1 MLQNKK
7 NARVFNGPHVEV
19 ALATD
24 TFRVDCRQ
32 LIPWDYF
39 RFARDSGKIATCQHL
54 APPGF
59 R

>member
-1 MLQNKK
+1 MGDLTHSELSTPEMLQNKK

-32 LIPWDYF
+32 LFHNRIVEE
-39 RFARDSGKIATCQHL
+39 
-54 APPGF
+54 
-59 R
+59 